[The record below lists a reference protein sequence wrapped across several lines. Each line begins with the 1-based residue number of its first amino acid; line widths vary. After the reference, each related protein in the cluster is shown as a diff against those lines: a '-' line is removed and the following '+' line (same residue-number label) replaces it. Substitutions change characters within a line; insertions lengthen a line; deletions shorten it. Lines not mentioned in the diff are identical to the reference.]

1 VSTRVDSEKPL
12 TVSQACEAILRE
24 IAALDTEIVTLR
36 EALGRVLAEDVRSP
50 LALPPW
56 DNASMDGYAV
66 RASDVRGATA
76 AEPKTLMVVATIAA
90 GMSSQRVVGA
100 GEAMRIMTGAP
111 IPPGVDTVIR
121 VEDTDAGTSR
131 VRVQSDRDALRNI
144 RPRGEDIAEG
154 DLAVAS
160 GTELFPGHVGLLASV
175 GSKDLR
181 VFRRPRVAVLAS
193 GDELVDVDR
202 FEEVRAAGG
211 SSAKIVSS
219 NSYSLETAVRQAG
232 GEPISLGFVSDDP
245 AALRDRLAGCECDLL
260 ITTGGVSVGEFDFT
274 RSVLAELG
282 ATHRFWRVRIRP
294 GAPVGFGLLRGTPW
308 LGLPGN
314 PVSTLVTFELFAR
327 PAIRKMLGHQ
337 LLFRRPTRVKLAEAV
352 TIAAPLTHFL
362 RAEVWWR
369 EDGLVA
375 KLTGP
380 QGSGLLSSMARAN
393 ALLIVPPE
401 RARIEA
407 GEVVDALLLREDV
420 GHAAHPPVS

>member
-1 VSTRVDSEKPL
+1 MSKRVDSDKPL

-24 IAALDTEIVTLR
+24 IVPLDTEIVTLR
-36 EALGRVLAEDVRSP
+36 EALGRVLAEEVRSP

-66 RASDVRGATA
+66 RATDVRGATTT
-76 AEPKTLMVVATIAA
+76 EPKTLSVVATVAA
-90 GMSSQRVVGA
+90 GMSSQRAVGA

-111 IPPGVDTVIR
+111 IPPGADTVIR
-121 VEDTDAGTSR
+121 VEDTDAGTAH

-144 RPRGEDIAEG
+144 RPRGEDLAEG
-154 DLAVAS
+154 ELAVAA
-160 GTELFPGHVGLLASV
+160 GTELFPGHIGLLASV
-175 GSKDLR
+175 GSKDVR

-211 SSAKIVSS
+211 SKIVSS

-245 AALRDRLAGCECDLL
+245 AALRDRIGGCECDFLL
-260 ITTGGVSVGEFDFT
+260 TTGGVSVGEFDFT

-337 LLFRRPTRVKLAEAV
+337 QLFRRPTRVRLAEAI

-362 RAEVWWR
+362 RAEVSWR

-393 ALLIVPPE
+393 SLLIVPPE
-401 RARIEA
+401 RIRIEA
-407 GEVVDALLLREDV
+407 GDVVDALLLRDDV
-420 GHAAHPPVS
+420 AHAVAPPVS